1 MAKSPDAAAPA
12 NPTPDAATPGRGGT
26 HGTTVMTS
34 AMLKAVANP
43 LRRRIINE
51 LIRRQHARAVD
62 LAADLDVAANTLSF
76 HLRVLAEAGLVE
88 EDPEHARDRRDRVW
102 KPAEL
107 HSLELGSPEHPIED
121 VAAGAAFV
129 RLIMDEHADLMRRVV
144 AWTPEYT
151 QGRDQV
157 MRGTFQQRNT
167 RLTRAEFEH
176 ALERMG
182 EVFREVEEA
191 HDPEDPDSLFWN
203 IDIVA
208 ADETI

>member
-1 MAKSPDAAAPA
+1 MAE
-12 NPTPDAATPGRGGT
+12 PGESTAGESTAGGESASERRHT
-26 HGTTVMTS
+26 TTVMTS

-43 LRRRIINE
+43 LRRRIVNE
-51 LIRRQHARAVD
+51 LIKRKHARAVD

-76 HLRVLAEAGLVE
+76 HLRVLAEAGLIE

-107 HSLELGSPEHPIED
+107 HALELGSPEHPMED
-121 VAAGAAFV
+121 AVAGTAFM
-129 RLIMDEHADLMRRVV
+129 RLIIDEHAELMRRVV
-144 AWTPEYT
+144 NWTPQFT
-151 QGRDQV
+151 QGHDPV
-157 MRGTFQQRNT
+157 MRGTFQQRNA

-176 ALERMG
+176 VLKRIG
-182 EVFREVEEA
+182 EAFQEVERD
-191 HDPEDPDSLFWN
+191 HDDPDALFWQ